1 MILYAPVQQE
11 SSQIHKTPQD
21 PLRRFSSPHKEKPAN
36 QWLTG
41 LVVAGVRLLFYPRF
55 CFSTKRKANRTQGKA
70 VCFWAYYPT
79 PHARKPGRFY
89 AGDACGLPGRG
100 AAAMPPGG
108 IPAAAL
114 LPDTKR
120 CGIIRAAKGPVWW
133 FRWVSCY
140 RRSAVGAAGRFL
152 VCVKAFNLLAAGKC
166 CKLLACHAG
175 LLSGP
180 FATILL

>member
-1 MILYAPVQQE
+1 M
-11 SSQIHKTPQD
+11 
-21 PLRRFSSPHKEKPAN
+21 SP
-36 QWLTG
+36 
-41 LVVAGVRLLFYPRF
+41 
-55 CFSTKRKANRTQGKA
+55 
-70 VCFWAYYPT
+70 
-79 PHARKPGRFY
+79 
-89 AGDACGLPGRG
+89 RG
-100 AAAMPPGG
+100 TT
-108 IPAAAL
+108 AAAL

-152 VCVKAFNLLAAGKC
+152 ICVKAFNLLAAGKC

-180 FATILL
+180 LAVIILYSF